1 MLKTQSKPSAKPATH
16 NMGRRRVKKYPPLTE
31 EQKLLV
37 QEHKWV
43 AGRLAHSAKCITG
56 GHTGM
61 FTREDLESVA
71 HFALCVAASRYT
83 PNKGVKFSTY
93 AWATAQGYII
103 HALRDYSRMVR
114 LPRRVSGLRT
124 KLRELLNSGMTYEQA
139 ATELGIDQEWALLC
153 EMSWKEIH
161 ASYDS
166 QPEDWRERQFV
177 YNEDEVSHL
186 LKNKDVME
194 ALRAFSDKE
203 MEVLLAY
210 VDDQEISPQDA
221 LYAQMKI
228 DELRSIVYGTP
239 NRKATPS

>member
-1 MLKTQSKPSAKPATH
+1 MPKLQTKNAKPATRS
-16 NMGRRRVKKYPPLTE
+16 MGRRRLKKYPPLTE
-31 EQKLLV
+31 EQKKLV
-37 QEHKWV
+37 QDHKWV

-71 HFALCVAASRYT
+71 YFALCVAASRYT
-83 PNKGVKFSTY
+83 PGKGVKFSTY

-124 KLRELLNSGMTYEQA
+124 KLRELLNSGMSYEQA
-139 ATELGIDQEWALLC
+139 AAELGIDQEWALLC

-166 QPEDWRERQFV
+166 QPEDWRERQFI
-177 YNEDEVSHL
+177 YNEDEVKHL
-186 LKNKDVME
+186 LADEEVLKV
-194 ALRAFSDKE
+194 LRALSDKE

-210 VDDQEISPQDA
+210 VDDQPIKPEEA
-221 LYAQMKI
+221 LQAQIKI
-228 DELRSIVYGTP
+228 DELRALVYGTP
-239 NRKATPS
+239 HREATSP

>member
-1 MLKTQSKPSAKPATH
+1 MPQLQVKNAKPATH
-16 NMGRRRVKKYPPLTE
+16 SMGRRRVKKYPPLTE
-31 EQKLLV
+31 EQKILV

-71 HFALCVAASRYT
+71 YFALCVAASRYS

-124 KLRELLNSGMTYEQA
+124 KLRELLNSGMSYEQA
-139 ATELGIDQEWALLC
+139 AAELGIDQEWALLC

-177 YNEDEVSHL
+177 YNEDEIYHL
-186 LKNKDVME
+186 LRNEEVSK
-194 ALRAFSDKE
+194 ALRELSDKE
-203 MEVLLAY
+203 MELLLAY
-210 VDDQEISPQDA
+210 VDDQVIKPEEA
-221 LYAQMKI
+221 LQAQMKI
-228 DELRSIVYGTP
+228 DELRALVYGTP
-239 NRKATPS
+239 NREATPS

>member
-1 MLKTQSKPSAKPATH
+1 MPQLQVKNAKPATRS
-16 NMGRRRVKKYPPLTE
+16 MGRRRVKKYPPLTE
-31 EQKLLV
+31 EQKQLV
-37 QEHKWV
+37 QDHKWV

-83 PNKGVKFSTY
+83 PGKGVKFSTY

-103 HALRDYSRMVR
+103 HALRDHSRMVR

-124 KLRELLNSGMTYEQA
+124 KLRELLNSGMSYEQA
-139 ATELGIDQEWALLC
+139 AEELGIDQEWALLC

-166 QPEDWRERQFV
+166 QPEDWRERQFI
-177 YNEDEVSHL
+177 YNEDEVQHL
-186 LKNKDVME
+186 LRNEDVAK
-194 ALRAFSDKE
+194 ALRELSDTE
-203 MEVLLAY
+203 METLLAY
-210 VDDQEISPQDA
+210 VDDQPLEPEKA
-221 LYAQMKI
+221 LLAQMKI
-228 DELRSIVYGTP
+228 DELRAIVYGTP
-239 NRKATPS
+239 HRETTSS

>member
-1 MLKTQSKPSAKPATH
+1 
-16 NMGRRRVKKYPPLTE
+16 MGRRRVKKYPPLTE
-31 EQKLLV
+31 EQKQLV
-37 QEHKWV
+37 QDHKWV

-71 HFALCVAASRYT
+71 YFALCVAASRYT
-83 PNKGVKFSTY
+83 PGKGVKFSTY

-103 HALRDYSRMVR
+103 HALRDHSRMVR

-177 YNEDEVSHL
+177 YNEDEVQHL
-186 LKNKDVME
+186 LRNEDVAK
-194 ALRAFSDKE
+194 ALRALSDRE
-203 MEVLLAY
+203 MEILLAY
-210 VDDQEISPQDA
+210 VDDQQIKPEEA
-221 LYAQMKI
+221 LQAQMKI
-228 DELRSIVYGTP
+228 DELRALVYGTP
-239 NRKATPS
+239 HREAASP

>member
-1 MLKTQSKPSAKPATH
+1 MPQLKVKNAKPATRS
-16 NMGRRRVKKYPPLTE
+16 MGRRRLKKYPPLTE
-31 EQKLLV
+31 QQKQLV
-37 QEHKWV
+37 EEHQWV
-43 AGRLAHSAKCITG
+43 AGRLAHRAKCITG

-71 HFALCVAASRYT
+71 YFALCVAASRFT
-83 PNKGVKFSTY
+83 PDKGVKFSTY

-124 KLRELLNSGMTYEQA
+124 KFRELLNSGMTYEQA
-139 ATELGIDQEWALLC
+139 AAELGIDQELALLC

-177 YNEDEVSHL
+177 YTEDEVKHILADSEVSTV
-186 LKNKDVME
+186 LKAM
-194 ALRAFSDKE
+194 SDKE
-203 MEVLLAY
+203 MEMLLAY
-210 VDDQEISPQDA
+210 VDDQPVSPEDG
-221 LYAQMKI
+221 LKAQLKI
-228 DELRSIVYGTP
+228 DELRALVYGT
-239 NRKATPS
+239 SH